1 MNKLSIFGFTGSIGS
16 QALDLLEG
24 KDEYDYHIFICNK
37 NIEKA
42 EYILEKFKPKYL
54 FFSDQSA
61 SQKFNSKKFPSTNL
75 ILSKE
80 ELLKV
85 IHDEPSDV
93 YLSAISS
100 FEMIDVTYL
109 LAKSGKKILLA
120 NKESLVIFG
129 SVIMDEAQINNTKII
144 PIDSE
149 HYSIYHSLK
158 NAKIQDIKKIFLMA
172 SGGPFH
178 GVALEDAIQKSPE
191 EALNHPNWDMGKK
204 ITIDSASLVNKC
216 FEVIE
221 AHHLFG
227 VDFSK
232 LGILIEPKSL
242 IHSMVE
248 FIDGSFEAQIS
259 TPSMSFP
266 LSYGLFNE
274 RSKMLY
280 EKFSFDISSSKTELS
295 ISPFPD
301 DRKFLLEITEDVIS
315 KGQNRG
321 LIFAAVNDFAVKKF
335 LKKEI
340 NFGDIYNLIRD
351 KYDYFE
357 KQEITTIEMLKANTT
372 EIQKTLK
379 LAK

>member
-42 EYILEKFKPKYL
+42 EYVLEKFKPKYL

-120 NKESLVIFG
+120 NKESLVTFG
-129 SVIMDEAQINNTKII
+129 RVIMDEAQINNTKII

-280 EKFSFDISSSKTELS
+280 EKFSFDISSRKTELS

-372 EIQKTLK
+372 EIQKTLQ

>member
-42 EYILEKFKPKYL
+42 EYVLEKFKPKYL

-158 NAKIQDIKKIFLMA
+158 NTKIQNIKKIFLMA

-178 GVALEDAIQKSPE
+178 GVALEDAIQKSPD

-259 TPSMSFP
+259 APSMSFP

-280 EKFSFDISSSKTELS
+280 EKFSFDISSSITELS

>member
-42 EYILEKFKPKYL
+42 EYVLEKFKPKYL

-61 SQKFNSKKFPSTNL
+61 SQKFNSKKYPSTNL

-129 SVIMDEAQINNTKII
+129 RVIMDEAQINNTKII

-158 NAKIQDIKKIFLMA
+158 NAKIQNIKKIFLMA
-172 SGGPFH
+172 SGG
-178 GVALEDAIQKSPE
+178 
-191 EALNHPNWDMGKK
+191 HPNWDMGKK

-259 TPSMSFP
+259 APSMSFP

-280 EKFSFDISSSKTELS
+280 EKFSFDISSSITELS

>member
-42 EYILEKFKPKYL
+42 EYVLEKFKPKYL

-158 NAKIQDIKKIFLMA
+158 NTKIQNIKKIFLMA

-221 AHHLFG
+221 AIKIFG
-227 VDFSK
+227 VDLSK
-232 LGILIEPKSL
+232 L
-242 IHSMVE
+242 
-248 FIDGSFEAQIS
+248 
-259 TPSMSFP
+259 
-266 LSYGLFNE
+266 
-274 RSKMLY
+274 
-280 EKFSFDISSSKTELS
+280 
-295 ISPFPD
+295 
-301 DRKFLLEITEDVIS
+301 
-315 KGQNRG
+315 
-321 LIFAAVNDFAVKKF
+321 
-335 LKKEI
+335 
-340 NFGDIYNLIRD
+340 
-351 KYDYFE
+351 
-357 KQEITTIEMLKANTT
+357 
-372 EIQKTLK
+372 
-379 LAK
+379 

>member
-1 MNKLSIFGFTGSIGS
+1 MIVYAFSTENWSRESQEVNALMNLINFGVDVKLPDIVKNEMKLEFIGDLSKLPTSAQKGIEKCVESTKQFSNFTLVIALNYGAIWDIVETFKKMVKNNIEMTESNFLSNTQISNTNVDIFIRTGGDRRLSNFLLHNLSYSELFFSDKLWPDFNERDLKEIIDSFESRQRRFWKMNKLSIFGFTGSIGS
-16 QALDLLEG
+16 QALDLLER

-42 EYILEKFKPKYL
+42 EYVLEKFKPKYL

-158 NAKIQDIKKIFLMA
+158 NAKIHNIKKIFLMA

-204 ITIDSASLVNKC
+204 
-216 FEVIE
+216 
-221 AHHLFG
+221 
-227 VDFSK
+227 
-232 LGILIEPKSL
+232 
-242 IHSMVE
+242 
-248 FIDGSFEAQIS
+248 
-259 TPSMSFP
+259 
-266 LSYGLFNE
+266 
-274 RSKMLY
+274 
-280 EKFSFDISSSKTELS
+280 
-295 ISPFPD
+295 
-301 DRKFLLEITEDVIS
+301 
-315 KGQNRG
+315 
-321 LIFAAVNDFAVKKF
+321 
-335 LKKEI
+335 
-340 NFGDIYNLIRD
+340 
-351 KYDYFE
+351 
-357 KQEITTIEMLKANTT
+357 
-372 EIQKTLK
+372 
-379 LAK
+379 

>member
-24 KDEYDYHIFICNK
+24 KDEYNYHIFICNK

-42 EYILEKFKPKYL
+42 ERVLEKFKPKYL

-158 NAKIQDIKKIFLMA
+158 NAKIQNIKKIFLMA

-178 GVALEDAIQKSPE
+178 GGALEDAIQKSPE